1 MLDLLISGNSKKML
15 MREYRKRTA
24 QTFIVKLNDCLL
36 FLFHPKEERIKEVYL
51 INETF
56 KRRYYD

>member
-1 MLDLLISGNSKKML
+1 